1 MRLASVWYTFT
12 AMVITYLGG
21 ECFKMQ
27 FGDMVIAFNPPAKDS
42 ALKSP
47 RFGAD
52 IGLVSLNH
60 PDFNGAEQLE
70 FGEKKPFIVSGPG
83 EYEVKGVFIKGFKSN
98 SQYGGK
104 DKLNTIY
111 TLGLDNMNIC
121 FLGAVS
127 EDLDA
132 ETNEAIDEVD
142 VLFVPVGGEGVLS
155 PAAAY
160 KMAVKLEPKLII
172 PMHFGAIGSKDAL
185 KTFLKEAGET
195 TKSVDKLTIKKKDLE
210 GKSGE
215 VVVLDSTNA

>member
-1 MRLASVWYTFT
+1 
-12 AMVITYLGG
+12 MVITYLGG

-83 EYEVKGVFIKGFKSN
+83 EYEVKGVFIKGFKSK

-111 TLGLDNMNIC
+111 TLGFDSMNIC

-132 ETNEAIDEVD
+132 ETNEAIDD
-142 VLFVPVGGEGVLS
+142 IDILFVPIGGEGVLS

-172 PMHFGAIGSKDAL
+172 PMHFGAIGDKGASETLTHEGKEAL

-195 TKSVDKLTIKKKDLE
+195 TKPVDKLTIKKKDLE

-215 VVVLDSTNA
+215 VVVLEPANA